1 LREATLA
8 ALHEL
13 TERLTAIT
21 NYLAAALRL
30 SQTDATAAGIS
41 LRHTE
46 ILEKAFGQ
54 VSQADEAIKLL
65 RRLMGEDARRAGTP
79 SAGE

>member
-1 LREATLA
+1 
-8 ALHEL
+8 LHEL

-30 SQTDATAAGIS
+30 SQADATAAGIS

-54 VSQADEAIKLL
+54 VRQADEAIKLL
-65 RRLMGEDARRAGTP
+65 RRLMDEDARRAGTP

>member
-8 ALHEL
+8 ALYEL

-30 SQTDATAAGIS
+30 SQTDATAPGIS

-46 ILEKAFGQ
+46 ILEEAFGQ
-54 VSQADEAIKLL
+54 VSQAEKAIKQL
-65 RRLMGEDARRAGTP
+65 RRLMDEDAGRAGTP
-79 SAGE
+79 CASE

>member
-1 LREATLA
+1 LREASLV

-13 TERLTAIT
+13 AERLTAIT
-21 NYLAAALRL
+21 NYLAAALCL
-30 SQTDATAAGIS
+30 SQTDPTAAGIS

-54 VSQADEAIKLL
+54 VSQADEAIKQL
-65 RRLMGEDARRAGTP
+65 RRLMDEDARRAGTP
-79 SAGE
+79 SIGE